1 MCSSLTRL
9 IRSGKVAPE
18 FFGQQNNTYLFI
30 GEDFIE
36 SLFYF
41 LHFMDNNALDACQ
54 AHSGERVNVVAY
66 QVHLHYNLPR
76 IMKEMISP

>member
-1 MCSSLTRL
+1 MFQSDTVDE
-9 IRSGKVAPE
+9 IRKVAPE

-41 LHFMDNNALDACQ
+41 LHFMDNNALDACRRIPV
-54 AHSGERVNVVAY
+54 SVSMLSLIRYIFIITY
-66 QVHLHYNLPR
+66 QG
-76 IMKEMISP
+76 S